1 MTGNA
6 VSGIVDFVQRGS
18 VEDKLLVR
26 ASSPTK
32 GSGAVITI
40 CQDSQ
45 LLAGQHVLSVISVS
59 LRPFRRSGG
68 CLRTSG

>member
-6 VSGIVDFVQRGS
+6 VSGIADFVQRGS
-18 VEDKLLVR
+18 VENKLLVR

-45 LLAGQHVLSVISVS
+45 LLTGQHVL
-59 LRPFRRSGG
+59 RS
-68 CLRTSG
+68 